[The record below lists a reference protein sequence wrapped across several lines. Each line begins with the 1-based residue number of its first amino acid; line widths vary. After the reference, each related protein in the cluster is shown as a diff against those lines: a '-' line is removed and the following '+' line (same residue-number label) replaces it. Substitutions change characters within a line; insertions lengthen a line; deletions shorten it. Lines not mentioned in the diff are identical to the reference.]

1 MIMASEERIF
11 SIQNNRADASLDN
24 VGIELD
30 AAVIEE
36 ASEPV
41 PVVQGIADVFGDR
54 RFAGD
59 MCELL
64 FEPGFE
70 RQHQR
75 FALFLPHCAAV
86 AGAAAPDRFL
96 DRIKG
101 SDALES
107 LAGDRSGAAL
117 GDDRRR
123 RWAQQKASV
132 IASSRA
138 ALAIVL

>member
-1 MIMASEERIF
+1 MASEERIF

-24 VGIELD
+24 VGVELD

-59 MCELL
+59 TCELL

-86 AGAAAPDRFL
+86 AGTATPDRLL
-96 DRIKG
+96 DRIEG

-107 LAGDRSGAAL
+107 LAGDRSGA
-117 GDDRRR
+117 
-123 RWAQQKASV
+123 
-132 IASSRA
+132 I
-138 ALAIVL
+138 IVPRCR